1 LDRSFPFVEMVD
13 AAETDSHLSVGIQ
26 VQQAGAHSPISAA
39 PTARIRRLDE
49 IATDGGDRHD

>member
-1 LDRSFPFVEMVD
+1 MVD